1 MVPICLLVSV
11 LHPTLKL
18 WGFLGF
24 VSQIPTRILE
34 TFHLFIRRTLS
45 PTSPGSFWALE
56 IHPVT
61 KPFIDFA
68 LREHKLW
75 GQDKHKKNN
84 HTIGCVIAK

>member
-34 TFHLFIRRTLS
+34 TFHLFIRRTLTVS
-45 PTSPGSFWALE
+45 HEPGIIMGSRDTPSNQA
-56 IHPVT
+56 IH
-61 KPFIDFA
+61 
-68 LREHKLW
+68 
-75 GQDKHKKNN
+75 
-84 HTIGCVIAK
+84 